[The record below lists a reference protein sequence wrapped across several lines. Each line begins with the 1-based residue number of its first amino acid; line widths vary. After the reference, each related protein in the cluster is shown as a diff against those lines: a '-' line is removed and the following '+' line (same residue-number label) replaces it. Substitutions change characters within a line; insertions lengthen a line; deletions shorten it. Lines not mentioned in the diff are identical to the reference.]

1 MFPSPVHP
9 GYSYVFTKSLFY
21 FVSKME
27 KRVNIRKKLIAVC
40 SALAI
45 VPLLIATGLLSSVAT
60 KDASIALETAAN
72 HQLVAIRATK
82 KAQIEDYFNTV
93 RGQALTLSAST
104 MVIDAMRQFKA
115 DFKTVAADADIA
127 QMRSE
132 LASYYKNQFGV
143 EYSKRNNGAS
153 IDTQQILGKLDNE
166 AIALQYHYIKAN
178 SNALGNKHRLDAAS
192 DDSAYSEL
200 HKKYHPPIREFLEE
214 FGYHDIFL
222 VDSES
227 GDIVYSVY
235 KEVDY
240 ATSFL
245 DGPYAESGLGEAFRS
260 VHKVSRSDAVAITD
274 FAAYKPSY
282 QAPAAFIASPIIENG
297 KNIGVLVLQM
307 PIDRINAVMTSDK
320 KWQASGLG
328 KSGETYLV
336 GEDLRLRSQSR
347 FLIEDKPAYLTAL
360 KDAGVNDSVLRE
372 IDSKDTSISLQKVDS
387 ESARQAIAG
396 KEGYHIINDYR
407 DVPVL
412 SAFTPVSIPGLKWG
426 LIAEIDEA
434 EAFASLKV
442 LESDLLTAAI
452 VICLVIAAIA
462 VAVGIFVALG
472 VTRPIVA
479 LSKIMGEVE
488 TSNDLTLRSSN
499 HSKDEIGMMAAAFNS
514 MLEKFEALIQQV
526 NSSSSQLAAASEE
539 VSAVARDSS
548 NNVTQQ
554 VSETE
559 QVATAMNEMA
569 ATVQEVARN
578 AAAAAEAAR
587 SANDESSNGKRVVQ
601 TASNTIQQL
610 ASEVESAAAVI
621 HELEQDSE
629 NIGTVL
635 DVIKS
640 IAEQTNLL
648 ALNAAIEAARAG
660 EQGRGFAVVADE
672 VRTLASRTQ
681 ASTQEIQGMI
691 EKLQGRAKQAVTVM
705 EQGCNQAKTGAGQ
718 ANEAS
723 HSLEVI
729 ASAVATISDMNTQIA
744 SAAEE
749 QSAVTEEMNRNI
761 ININHV
767 SEQTAAGA
775 EQTTAASD
783 ELARLASELQSL
795 IAQFKI

>member
-1 MFPSPVHP
+1 MKNLKLKNRFLLLLLIVAVTN
-9 GYSYVFTKSLFY
+9 GILFY
-21 FVSKME
+21 FSTSVSSQ
-27 KRVNIRKKLIAVC
+27 VNILSKNEIPVLEKAHELK
-40 SALAI
+40 LAI
-45 VPLLIATGLLSSVAT
+45 VQVQQWLTDISATRGRDGLNDGFDEAE
-60 KDASIALETAAN
+60 KNAAIFR
-72 HQLVAIRATK
+72 QAIK
-82 KAQIEDYFNTV
+82 ELK
-93 RGQALTLSAST
+93 
-104 MVIDAMRQFKA
+104 VIDAEN
-115 DFKTVAADADIA
+115 ADAYQAMIPEFENYYRVGKKMARLYIYDGPDGGNRMMATFDGVAEKISEQVDTFLNSA
-127 QMRSE
+127 QE
-132 LASYYKNQFGV
+132 H
-143 EYSKRNNGAS
+143 SKRALDSQHETVNNM
-153 IDTQQILGKLDNE
+153 
-166 AIALQYHYIKAN
+166 
-178 SNALGNKHRLDAAS
+178 R
-192 DDSAYSEL
+192 
-200 HKKYHPPIREFLEE
+200 
-214 FGYHDIFL
+214 
-222 VDSES
+222 
-227 GDIVYSVY
+227 
-235 KEVDY
+235 
-240 ATSFL
+240 
-245 DGPYAESGLGEAFRS
+245 
-260 VHKVSRSDAVAITD
+260 
-274 FAAYKPSY
+274 
-282 QAPAAFIASPIIENG
+282 
-297 KNIGVLVLQM
+297 LVLF
-307 PIDRINAVMTSDK
+307 IN
-320 KWQASGLG
+320 
-328 KSGETYLV
+328 
-336 GEDLRLRSQSR
+336 
-347 FLIEDKPAYLTAL
+347 
-360 KDAGVNDSVLRE
+360 
-372 IDSKDTSISLQKVDS
+372 
-387 ESARQAIAG
+387 
-396 KEGYHIINDYR
+396 
-407 DVPVL
+407 
-412 SAFTPVSIPGLKWG
+412 
-426 LIAEIDEA
+426 
-434 EAFASLKV
+434 
-442 LESDLLTAAI
+442 
-452 VICLVIAAIA
+452 ICLVFMA
-462 VAVGIFVALG
+462 VTFMYWVISRVMNR
-472 VTRPIVA
+472 VVS
-479 LSKIMGEVE
+479 LSNLMTEVE
-488 TSNDLTLRSSN
+488 VNSDLTLRSPN
-499 HSKDEIGMMAAAFNS
+499 HSKDETGMMAAAFNS

-526 NSSSSQLAAASEE
+526 NSTSSQLAAASEE

-601 TASNTIQQL
+601 TASKTIQQL

-629 NIGTVL
+629 NIGSVL

-705 EQGCNQAKTGAGQ
+705 EQGCNQAQTGAGQ

-761 ININHV
+761 ININQV

-783 ELARLASELQSL
+783 ELARLASQLQGL